1 MKKILALAMA
11 AAMALSIAAC
21 GNQGDAKGNTSGS
34 NPGTSSSAPQGGADI
49 SVYTNAY
56 FAPFEYYDGTEI
68 VGVDVDVM
76 NMVGEKLGRK
86 VSYTNVEF
94 GTIIDTVSAG
104 KLADV
109 GAAGI
114 TITESR
120 QKLVDFSDPY
130 FTSVQYVIFPAGTM
144 TPDGTD
150 GGVSYILWDS
160 LAGKKIGVQADTTGD
175 IYVDME
181 INAVNGDDYGLERDG
196 MLLNS
201 GAVETRYDSAQ
212 LAADA
217 VGAGQV
223 DVVVVDY
230 LPASYIVEKNTG
242 FECAAL
248 YYAGGEGE
256 NPTPTEEQYAICV
269 TKGQDELLQA
279 INDVLADL
287 GEDGINDLVMKHMGL
302 K

>member
-1 MKKILALAMA
+1 MKKILALTMA
-11 AAMALSIAAC
+11 AAMVLSLAAC
-21 GNQGDAKGNTSGS
+21 GGNSDKGSGS
-34 NPGTSSSAPQGGADI
+34 SSGGGSAGPI
-49 SVYTNAY
+49 SVYTNAD
-56 FAPFEYYDGTEI
+56 FAPFEYYDGTDI

-76 NMVGEKLGRK
+76 DKVGEKLGRK

-114 TITESR
+114 TITASR
-120 QKLVDFSDPY
+120 QEQVDFSDPY

-144 TPDGTD
+144 TADGTD
-150 GGVSYILWDS
+150 GDVSYILWDS

-181 INAVNGDDYGLERDG
+181 INAVDGDDYDLGRDG
-196 MLLNS
+196 VLLSS
-201 GAVETRYDSAQ
+201 GAEEIRYDSAQ

-223 DVVVVDY
+223 DVVVVDQ
-230 LPASYIVEKNTG
+230 LPASYIVDKNSG

-248 YYAGGEGE
+248 YYAAGTDGAAA
-256 NPTPTEEQYAICV
+256 PFPTEEQYAICV
-269 TKGQDELLQA
+269 TKGQDELLDA
-279 INDVLADL
+279 INAVLSEL
-287 GEDGINDLVMKHMGL
+287 GEDGINSLVMEHMGL
-302 K
+302 E